1 MRRITIP
8 KPEHGSIEWLRLRQR
23 DETGYPVVSA
33 SEAAA
38 VHGEHRFKT
47 KWALAYDKIAD
58 EPEVTETNRAMERGT
73 RLEPVI
79 LEWVADEIGEQVYT
93 PEVMYSVTSGGASLI
108 ATLDGIVGEQ
118 DNPKRVIEI
127 KTYNRQWDED
137 ADIDGYGPLPAYW
150 FWQGVHQAACAG
162 VDEVLWGIF
171 DSTLDLHLYTQRM
184 EGSIIG
190 KHVGRVSDFC
200 RHIATGVVPSEWEHN
215 YEDIARTL
223 PVDDEPVS
231 IDDHEALIAQLRAVQ
246 AEKKELSSR
255 EDELKAE
262 LGLALDGA
270 TVGTIGGSTAVT
282 WKQQSRSGFD
292 QKRFASDHPE
302 LYSEYKTSSTFRV
315 LRLTG
320 GK

>member
-1 MRRITIP
+1 M
-8 KPEHGSIEWLRLRQR
+8 
-23 DETGYPVVSA
+23 
-33 SEAAA
+33 
-38 VHGEHRFKT
+38 
-47 KWALAYDKIAD
+47 
-58 EPEVTETNRAMERGT
+58 
-73 RLEPVI
+73 
-79 LEWVADEIGEQVYT
+79 
-93 PEVMYSVTSGGASLI
+93 
-108 ATLDGIVGEQ
+108 
-118 DNPKRVIEI
+118 
-127 KTYNRQWDED
+127 
-137 ADIDGYGPLPAYW
+137 
-150 FWQGVHQAACAG
+150 
-162 VDEVLWGIF
+162 
-171 DSTLDLHLYTQRM
+171 
-184 EGSIIG
+184 
-190 KHVGRVSDFC
+190 
-200 RHIATGVVPSEWEHN
+200 
-215 YEDIARTL
+215 

-292 QKRFASDHPE
+292 QKRFASEHPE